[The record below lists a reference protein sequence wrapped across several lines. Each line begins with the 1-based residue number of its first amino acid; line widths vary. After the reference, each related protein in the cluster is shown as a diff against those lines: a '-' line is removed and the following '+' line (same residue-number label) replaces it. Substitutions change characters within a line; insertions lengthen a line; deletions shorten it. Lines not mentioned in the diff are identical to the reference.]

1 MKSVFE
7 IYQDRSGEWRFR
19 LKAKNGEI
27 IATGEGY
34 KTKQGCIR
42 GVESVKRNAAK
53 AIVMTE
59 TELISGE
66 PLTFKDK
73 ILSFFND
80 MKSKFK
86 NEA

>member
-7 IYQDRSGEWRFR
+7 IYPDRSGEWRFR

-27 IATGEGY
+27 IATGESY

-42 GVESVKRNAAK
+42 GVESVKKNAAK

-59 TELISGE
+59 NEIISGE
-66 PLTFKDK
+66 PLTLKDK
-73 ILSFFND
+73 IIIFFER
-80 MKSKFK
+80 FK
-86 NEA
+86 K